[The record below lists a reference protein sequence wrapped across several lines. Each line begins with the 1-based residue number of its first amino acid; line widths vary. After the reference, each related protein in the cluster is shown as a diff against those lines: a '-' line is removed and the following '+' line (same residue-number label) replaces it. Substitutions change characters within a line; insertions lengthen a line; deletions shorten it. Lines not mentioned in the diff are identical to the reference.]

1 MGSKAQTLE
10 YEKLRL
16 DLIGDAELVALEG
29 YCNECKQFVVVKMK
43 TLEYYRRLAYADK
56 VVDGLAMACSNCN
69 SRPHRPL
76 RLRDLRE

>member
-43 TLEYYRRLAYADK
+43 TLEYYR
-56 VVDGLAMACSNCN
+56 
-69 SRPHRPL
+69 
-76 RLRDLRE
+76 

>member
-16 DLIGDAELVALEG
+16 DLIGDVELVALEG

-43 TLEYYRRLAYADK
+43 VLEYYRRLAYADK
-56 VVDGLAMACSNCN
+56 VVDGLAMACSKCN

-76 RLRDLRE
+76 RLRDVRE